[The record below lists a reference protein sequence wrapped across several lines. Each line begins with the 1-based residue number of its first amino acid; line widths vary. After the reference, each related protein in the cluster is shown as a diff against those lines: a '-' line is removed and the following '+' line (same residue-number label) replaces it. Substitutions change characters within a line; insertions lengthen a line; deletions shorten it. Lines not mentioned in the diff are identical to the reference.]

1 MIQLDEAGLSRILKH
16 INDNEICFI
25 SACRGENSNNQNNVE
40 TKRLETD
47 VRNLGYGFIQVI
59 GGYTE
64 NAGTS
69 SEKEVHESSI
79 VVINTS
85 KQRDFDK
92 EMLYLCGKYKQEC
105 ILLKS
110 KNYKT
115 AWYDK
120 DGNRVS
126 PVLDNLSI
134 HDFEKGFSK
143 IHGQKFSLIETN
155 VDFSQNESPRSLS
168 SVVYGMWL
176 REAMK
181 RNVYDWR
188 NYNDKETKSEVL
200 TENPNTILKS
210 ALVGKNPNVES
221 LTIITSENPLGQK
234 YSRKDNKERL
244 SDFKAQL
251 KAGGHPYKNV
261 IGKYGNKEHSFVIFN
276 LSRDAAENYA
286 RVYEQESFIFGIKK
300 DDGMVYEYWV
310 TKDGGTTYGLAKTTD
325 FVRNE
330 AQLEDYFSRL
340 HSYKFNVGFDFSE
353 SLDDSLVK
361 KLESIQSPEDKHW
374 IKEYVNGNR
383 VGMSSYLHYK
393 NLYKS

>member
-1 MIQLDEAGLSRILKH
+1 MTKLDEARLSRILKH
-16 INDNEICFI
+16 IYDNEICFI
-25 SACRGENSNNQNNVE
+25 SACRGENTNKQNTAE

-47 VRNLGYGFIQVI
+47 VRNLGYGFIQII

-64 NAGTS
+64 NSGTPL
-69 SEKEVHESSI
+69 EKEVYESSI
-79 VVINTS
+79 VVINTL
-85 KQRDFDK
+85 KQNDFDK

-105 ILLKS
+105 VLLKS
-110 KNYKT
+110 DEHET

-126 PVLDNLSI
+126 PVLSNLSI

-143 IHGQKFSLIETN
+143 IHGQKFSLVETN
-155 VDFSQNESPRSLS
+155 EQFIQDESPRSLS

-181 RNVYDWR
+181 RNVYNWI
-188 NYNDKETKSEVL
+188 NYNNEENKSEVL

-221 LTIITSENPLGQK
+221 LTIITSENPLGQRF
-234 YSRKDNKERL
+234 SRKDNKQRL
-244 SDFKAQL
+244 NGFKAQL

-276 LSRDAAENYA
+276 LSRNSAENYA
-286 RVYEQESFIFGIKK
+286 RVYEQESFIFGIKNK
-300 DDGMVYEYWV
+300 DGMLYEYWV
-310 TKDGGTTYGLAKTTD
+310 TKDGGTTYELAKTTD

-330 AQLEDYFSRL
+330 EQLEDYFSRL

-361 KLESIQSPEDKHW
+361 KLESIQSPEDKQW

-383 VGMSSYLHYK
+383 VGMSSHLHYK
-393 NLYKS
+393 SLYKS